1 MNDNLNQL
9 KERYEEVCKHYGV
22 SEELAKSIIKWLN
35 NSDNFDKVSNVFK
48 FIQIACDKKDNE

>member
-9 KERYEEVCKHYGV
+9 KERYKEVCKHYGV
-22 SEELAKSIIKWLN
+22 SEELSKSIIKWLN
-35 NSDNFDKVSNVFK
+35 NSDNFDKVSNVFG